1 MRKLI
6 TFSTLFIAIF
16 VIFSS
21 FETNQK
27 QFDNPPSEFELL
39 VQYLEENG
47 NFINSEFAPA
57 LIEASELKN
66 LLKNK
71 NNLVLDIRS
80 ESWFEYGHIKK
91 AVNIK
96 AADILDYMET
106 KITPADYEKITI
118 VCYSGQSAAY
128 FAGLLRLAGYNNVY
142 SLKWG
147 MSSWA
152 EEFAENIWIKNTKED
167 LTTNL
172 ETVANS
178 KPEKGQFPILETGKI
193 EGNEILTERIKAAF
207 AKPYKEFIVKTPA
220 AMEAPA
226 DYFIV
231 NYMGEEKYNTGHL
244 KGAIH
249 YTPNKCLASTT
260 SLATLPVDKKILINC
275 ETGQS
280 AAYAVAYLHILG
292 YDVYNLAYGNNSYM
306 NKVMAEKGWNAFTAE
321 EIKNL
326 PIVE

>member
-6 TFSTLFIAIF
+6 TFSTMLFAIF

-21 FETNQK
+21 FENNQQK
-27 QFDNPPSEFELL
+27 FNNPPSEFEILT
-39 VQYLEENG
+39 QYLEENG
-47 NFINSEFAPA
+47 NFINSALAPA
-57 LIEASELKN
+57 LIEATELKD

-80 ESWFEYGHIKK
+80 ESWFEYGHIKN

-96 AADILDYMET
+96 SADILNYFET
-106 KITPADYEKITI
+106 KITPADFNKITI

-128 FAGLLRLAGYNNVY
+128 YAGLLRLLGHNNVY

-147 MSSWA
+147 MSSWD
-152 EEFAENIWIKNTKED
+152 EEFAANIWVKNTKDD
-167 LTTNL
+167 LTSAL
-172 ETVANS
+172 ETTENPMA
-178 KPEKGQFPILETGKI
+178 EKGAYPTLSTGKTDAK
-193 EGNEILTERIKAAF
+193 EILKQRITEAF

-220 AMEAPA
+220 AMETPQ
-226 DYFIV
+226 DYYIV
-231 NYMGEEKYNTGHL
+231 NYMDTEKYNAGHL
-244 KGAIH
+244 KGAVQ
-249 YTPNKCLASTT
+249 YTPNQ
-260 SLATLPVDKKILINC
+260 SLATTANLSTLPVDKKILINC

-292 YDVYNLAYGNNSYM
+292 YDVYNLAYGNNGYM
-306 NKVMAEKGWNAFTAE
+306 NKVLSEKGWNAFTSE
-321 EIKNL
+321 EIKGF